1 MTEIPETKNKKK
13 YLFLDSKISSLE
25 NLELL
30 FQKNLFKKEKV
41 NYETLSDYLTSK
53 YPYFQYIK
61 NLVFCK

>member
-25 NLELL
+25 NLEFL

-41 NYETLSDYLTSK
+41 NYETLSDYFNCTR
-53 YPYFQYIK
+53 
-61 NLVFCK
+61 